1 MTAMTPTTPMAA
13 VIAAP
18 ADTEGTANPHG
29 TTTAPATETAR
40 RALDPAQL
48 AAWAAAAAP
57 RAREVWPELE
67 VSAPEL
73 ARLVELRYA
82 LPGRPIAL
90 DDLDAAELYLAAA
103 CARGDDLAVRRF
115 RAHYFEGL
123 VPHLRRMGLGSAQC
137 DDVWQT
143 LCERLLVA
151 RGDGPPGLVRYAGT
165 GELGGLMRVTVTRL
179 AINWLHDRVRSTHD
193 DWLDEVP
200 SSRTDPEMQVSRQ
213 QHRAEIK
220 QEVAA
225 ALATLPA
232 RDRMVLRLHL
242 VERLGIDAIA
252 GVASIHRATA
262 ARWIARAKDTLALR
276 VRDRLL
282 ARWRV
287 SQASFPALRTLLD
300 SQIDLSLERLLPR
313 D

>member
-1 MTAMTPTTPMAA
+1 MTAMTPTTPMTAVTAA
-13 VIAAP
+13 TATTDPTAMAA
-18 ADTEGTANPHG
+18 A
-29 TTTAPATETAR
+29 
-40 RALDPAQL
+40 ALDPARL
-48 AAWAAAAAP
+48 AAWAAGAA
-57 RAREVWPELE
+57 RRGREAWPELE

-73 ARLVELRYA
+73 ARLVEQRHA
-82 LPGRPIAL
+82 LPGREIAL

-123 VPHLRRMGLGSAQC
+123 LPHLRRMGLDNAQC

-151 RGDGPPGLVRYAGT
+151 RGDGPPGVVRYAGA

-287 SQASFPALRTLLD
+287 SHASFPALRTLLD

>member
-1 MTAMTPTTPMAA
+1 MTPTTPMTA
-13 VIAAP
+13 V
-18 ADTEGTANPHG
+18 TAV
-29 TTTAPATETAR
+29 TATPDQTAR
-40 RALDPAQL
+40 AAAALDPARL
-48 AAWAAAAAP
+48 AAWAAGAARRG
-57 RAREVWPELE
+57 RAAWPELE

-73 ARLVELRYA
+73 ARLVELRHA

-115 RAHYFEGL
+115 RAHYFDGL
-123 VPHLRRMGLGSAQC
+123 LPHLRRMGLGSAQC

-151 RGDGPPGLVRYAGT
+151 RGDGPPGLVRYAGG
-165 GELGGLMRVTVTRL
+165 GELGGLMRVAVTRL
-179 AINWLHDRVRSTHD
+179 AINGLHAQGRSTRED
-193 DWLDEVP
+193 GLDELP
-200 SSRTDPEMQVSRQ
+200 GAQPDPELQLSRQ
-213 QHRAEIK
+213 QHRADIK
-220 QEVAA
+220 QEVSASLAA
-225 ALATLPA
+225 LPA

-242 VERLGIDAIA
+242 VERLTIDAIA

-287 SQASFPALRTLLD
+287 SHASFPALRTLLD